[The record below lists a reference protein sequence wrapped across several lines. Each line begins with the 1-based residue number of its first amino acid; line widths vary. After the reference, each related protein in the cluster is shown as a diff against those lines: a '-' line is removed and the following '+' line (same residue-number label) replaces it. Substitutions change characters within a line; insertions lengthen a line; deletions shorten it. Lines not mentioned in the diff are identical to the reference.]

1 MEKYRFGVIST
12 KDENK
17 NLQFDVRCLHCLYL
31 FKKIGEKYI
40 NKVVSR
46 IVLKPSEKVS
56 AMLKVELTPAAILP
70 GMKGGAY
77 TPTFETLPCSTKERI
92 VSQLLSDSKEKLGN
106 FAECAEKKCSKFT
119 ETWKMYNV
127 FYKGKPLTRIYRK
140 EIYDAQLISDELQ
153 KILHSYSKYY
163 SQTYD
168 LQHITV
174 KTETG
179 EDITALLFPCT
190 NLFLNSDLDFLDEW
204 KI

>member
-1 MEKYRFGVIST
+1 MEKYRFSVISA
-12 KDENK
+12 KDEEK
-17 NLQFDVRCLHCLYL
+17 NLQFDVRCLHCMYL
-31 FKKIGEKYI
+31 FKKIGEKYM

-56 AMLKVELTPAAILP
+56 AMLKVELTPAPMLP
-70 GMKGGAY
+70 GMKGGSY

-92 VSQLLSDSKEKLGN
+92 VSQLLSDHKEKLGH
-106 FAECAEKKCSKFT
+106 FADCAEMKCSKFT
-119 ETWKMYNV
+119 ESWKMYNV
-127 FYKGKPLTRIYRK
+127 FYKGKLLTRIYRK

-179 EDITALLFPCT
+179 EDITALLFPCISIQI
-190 NLFLNSDLDFLDEW
+190 LIS
-204 KI
+204 